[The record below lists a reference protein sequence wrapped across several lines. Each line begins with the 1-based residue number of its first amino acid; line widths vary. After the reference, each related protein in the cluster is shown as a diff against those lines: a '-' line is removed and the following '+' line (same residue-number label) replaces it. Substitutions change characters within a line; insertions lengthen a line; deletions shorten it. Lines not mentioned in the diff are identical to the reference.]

1 MIHKPRAPQGLNAF
15 AKKTKAIVEPIY
27 ERKNMSKD
35 RQDFLNDVDNFLLS
49 RIQIHSPEPIE
60 TPNFG
65 EVVTKSSLFLKIKNH
80 VLKK

>member
-1 MIHKPRAPQGLNAF
+1 
-15 AKKTKAIVEPIY
+15 
-27 ERKNMSKD
+27 MSKD

-49 RIQIHSPEPIE
+49 RIQVPSPEPIE